1 MKISRSL
8 KISLVVFVVL
18 CAFSYYGKVH
28 MESLPHPDNDQ
39 EVVVNAMTFPVAILI
54 SAVESLII
62 YGGLRLIGRIKN
74 LASKN
79 KS

>member
-1 MKISRSL
+1 MGSL
-8 KISLVVFVVL
+8 Q
-18 CAFSYYGKVH
+18 
-28 MESLPHPDNDQ
+28 HPDNDQ
-39 EVVVNAMTFPVAILI
+39 DVVVNAMTFPVAILI